1 MRTDLSHLSE
11 ADQIR
16 ARKIIEALALRQAEN
31 KIDSYYP
38 ETGPLRREL
47 YAKHMQFMA
56 SHEKH
61 RGALGGNRVGKTDL
75 IAYNAVTHMTGEY
88 PAWWTGRRYK
98 TPVHVWFGDTSN
110 EQARDVLQLKIL
122 GTVGNFGTGM
132 VRKHLIARQPT
143 MKRGMADAVDSFYVK
158 HKHGTSIGWLKS
170 YEQGR
175 EAWQGAA
182 VHIVALNEE
191 PPEDVYSEATVRTMT
206 LDGEVISAMTP
217 MLGMSKVVREYLN
230 GHRFYV
236 NIGWNDAPHLTETQT
251 SELEREIPPHERD
264 ARMRGLPMIG
274 RGAVY
279 QIDQS
284 RITCSDFDMPHHWPR
299 AYGMDV
305 GWNATAGVWGA
316 IDRESDI
323 LYIYSEY
330 EAGHLEPSQHAQ
342 AIKGRGDMIGYNDPA
357 SGGSGQKDG
366 SKLFEEYTAKDI
378 RLRLEKAENAREAG
392 IFELWKRM
400 TSGRL
405 KIFKSCTRTLD
416 ALRLYHRDKH
426 GAIVKEND
434 HLCDA
439 LRYLAM
445 AAPHIRHVES
455 ATRGNYNELNGVR
468 YLSSI
473 PRRNVS
479 LHEAPQ
485 FKRSA

>member
-1 MRTDLSHLSE
+1 MTDPLAHLSE
-11 ADQIR
+11 TDRIR
-16 ARKIIEALALRQAEN
+16 ARKLLEALAQRQSEN
-31 KIDSYYP
+31 RIDTYYP
-38 ETGPLRREL
+38 DEGPLRREL
-47 YAKHMQFMA
+47 YKKHIQFMS

-75 IAYNAVTHMTGEY
+75 ISYNSVVHMTGEY
-88 PAWWTGRRYK
+88 PEWWTGRRYK

-122 GTVGNFGTGM
+122 GTVGNFGTGL
-132 VRKHLIARQPT
+132 VRKSLIARTPT

-158 HKHGTSIGWLKS
+158 HKYGTSIGWFKS

-182 VHIVALNEE
+182 VHIIALNEE
-191 PPEDVYSEATVRTMT
+191 PPEDVYSEATMRTMT

-217 MLGMSKVVREYLN
+217 MLGLSKVVREYLN
-230 GHRFYV
+230 GNRFYV
-236 NIGWNDAPHLTETQT
+236 NIGWEDAPHLSAQQK
-251 SELEREIPPHERD
+251 SDLEKEIPPHERD

-279 QIDQS
+279 QIDQN
-284 RITCSDFDMPHHWPR
+284 RITCNDRELPSHWPR

-305 GWNATAGVWGA
+305 GWNATACVWGA
-316 IDRESDI
+316 IDRETDI

-330 EAGHLEPSQHAQ
+330 EEGHLEPAQHAQ
-342 AIKGRGDMIGYNDPA
+342 SIRSRGDMVGYIDPA
-357 SGGSGQKDG
+357 SDASGQKDG
-366 SKLFEEYTAKDI
+366 DKLFEEYTAKDI
-378 RLRLEKAENAREAG
+378 GLRLEKADNAREAG

-405 KIFKSCTRTLD
+405 RIFKSCHRLLD
-416 ALRLYHRDKH
+416 ALRLYHRDKN
-426 GAIVKEND
+426 GKIVKEND
-434 HLCDA
+434 HLPDA
-439 LRYLAM
+439 LRYLSIS
-445 AAPHIRHVES
+445 APLIRHIES
-455 ATRGNYNELNGVR
+455 RSGHYAELNGVR

-485 FKRSA
+485 FKRAS